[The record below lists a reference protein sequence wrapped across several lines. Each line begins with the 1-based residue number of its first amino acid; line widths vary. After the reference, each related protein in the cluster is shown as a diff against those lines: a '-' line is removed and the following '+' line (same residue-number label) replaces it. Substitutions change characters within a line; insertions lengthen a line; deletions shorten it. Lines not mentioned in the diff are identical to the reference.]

1 MGREETWRDPGVNPP
16 RGVVR
21 KTVRRGVEAQSQ
33 TRIVFTGEAPYSRAT
48 AHGLQSMTQVLQ
60 TWLRETLREELGG
73 TYSVSVSGSASR
85 IPKERYRIDIAFG
98 SAPERAEELTS
109 VVFHHIDS
117 LQTTGPSSD
126 DIVKV
131 QEAQRRAR
139 ETNLRQN
146 SYWVGQL
153 VGRVVED
160 TDLRQILSAG
170 DLTEALDI
178 ATVREAAR
186 RLFDLN
192 NFVYVVLLPEA
203 ARN

>member
-1 MGREETWRDPGVNPP
+1 
-16 RGVVR
+16 
-21 KTVRRGVEAQSQ
+21 
-33 TRIVFTGEAPYSRAT
+33 
-48 AHGLQSMTQVLQ
+48 
-60 TWLRETLREELGG
+60 
-73 TYSVSVSGSASR
+73 
-85 IPKERYRIDIAFG
+85 
-98 SAPERAEELTS
+98 
-109 VVFHHIDS
+109 VFHHIDS